1 MTEVPQHSRAA
12 FGFVM
17 VTVMLDM
24 LALGLMIPVLP
35 KLLVQFEGG
44 DVASAAKVTGVF
56 GFFWALMQFVS
67 MPILGALSDRYGR
80 RPVIL
85 LSNLGMGL
93 DYVLMA
99 LAPSLGWLF
108 VGRLLSGV
116 TSATVSTAMAY
127 VADVTAPEQRAGRF
141 GMIGASFGFGFVIGP
156 AVGGVLG
163 GYDLRLPFWVAASL
177 SLLNAC
183 YGAFVLPESLPPDR
197 RTTAIRASW
206 PLLSLGILLQP
217 GRIGLTLVS
226 TLGSLAH
233 DALPSVF
240 VLYAST
246 RYGWQE
252 REVGLVMACV
262 GVSTAVVSAVL
273 VRPVVRALGE
283 RRTVLVAL
291 LCGAGGFFTYGAA
304 STGAMFLAGIPLVA
318 LWGMSGPSVQAILS
332 RSVDATEQGQLQGAI
347 GSLRGLTG
355 LVGPLLFTQVFAAA
369 ITTVPGAPYLLA
381 SGLLL
386 VAFAV
391 AWVVA
396 HPGTPA
402 SA

>member
-1 MTEVPQHSRAA
+1 MSEVPQHGRAA
-12 FGFVM
+12 FGFVL

-35 KLLVQFEGG
+35 KLLVQFQGG
-44 DVASAAKVTGVF
+44 DVGSAAQIAGVF

-99 LAPSLGWLF
+99 LAPSLAWLF
-108 VGRLLSGV
+108 VGRLLSGI
-116 TSATVSTAMAY
+116 TSATASTATAY
-127 VADVTAPEQRAGRF
+127 IADVSAPEERAGRF
-141 GMIGASFGFGFVIGP
+141 GLIGAAFGFGFVLGP

-163 GYDLRLPFWVAASL
+163 SYDLRLPFWFAAAL
-177 SLLNAC
+177 SLLNAA
-183 YGAFVLPESLPPDR
+183 YGAFVLPESLPPER

-206 PLLSLGILLQP
+206 PLLSLGILLKP
-217 GRIGLTLVS
+217 GRVGLTLVS
-226 TLGSLAH
+226 TLGNLAH
-233 DALPSVF
+233 DALPAVF

-291 LCGAGGFFTYGAA
+291 LCGAAGFFVYGAA
-304 STGAMFLAGIPLVA
+304 PTGPLFLAGIPLVA
-318 LWGMSGPSVQAILS
+318 LWGMSAPSVQAILS
-332 RSVDATEQGQLQGAI
+332 RSVDATEQGQLQGAV

-369 ITTVPGAPYLLA
+369 ISTLPGAPYLLA
-381 SGLLL
+381 SALLL
-386 VAFAV
+386 AAFGV
-391 AWVVA
+391 AWAVA
-396 HPGTPA
+396 HPPPPT
-402 SA
+402 